1 MGFNTD
7 FQKEIWLKH
16 IEVQERVLQVNS
28 APIIIEPDSIQI
40 FGKRMHLKV
49 CQTDEIDAKIN
60 SIKAFFNISD
70 DDIDYVN
77 NTFILYA
84 EGGTRIRKAFKG
96 RRILSPLCLPISPLR
111 QFISFYFYRPRPSR
125 YNFYKPFTKRYKK
138 NTFLP

>member
-1 MGFNTD
+1 MGFDTD
-7 FQKEIWLKH
+7 LLKEIWLKH

-60 SIKAFFNISD
+60 SIKAFFKISD

-77 NTFILYA
+77 DTLICSN
-84 EGGTRIRKAFKG
+84 
-96 RRILSPLCLPISPLR
+96 
-111 QFISFYFYRPRPSR
+111 
-125 YNFYKPFTKRYKK
+125 NFVK
-138 NTFLP
+138 